1 MASNANANASVCKR
15 EYGVKREMFGGVNIN
30 LHGRFACNAG
40 EVQGHS
46 PRFSDPLR
54 GSRDAGHNP
63 GQELSGRVWMSG
75 SDR

>member
-1 MASNANANASVCKR
+1 MASNANVSVCKR

-30 LHGRFACNAG
+30 LDGRFACDAG

-46 PRFSDPLR
+46 DPLR
-54 GSRDAGHNP
+54 GSQDAGHNP
-63 GQELSGRVWMSG
+63 GQELPGRVWRSG